1 MIFVKEYFNQIYNKY
16 ATIHTLK
23 NIMAIVTPI
32 LILKEQ
38 FVSYINSFIPSYVE
52 RIVHFDTEDG
62 NVTERYIAYKKKY
75 SMKNALYEMMDLPK
89 DGYYMFVVWNN
100 LKQSYE
106 HFIFQANLVKS
117 ALEIRNVYNL
127 WTLHD
132 FAISI
137 MLSNFVSYSTL
148 GVSKIIGITMNGKDI
163 TNQLKPYIKCL
174 SVPNNVRPNVLYMLS
189 QYLNNDA
196 TNRTDMDNSTCTY
209 ITDDMDEKQINESN
223 RYIMPSTVKNYPIYH
238 VRPFLYECGEEY
250 DTEDKDEECKEDEEG
265 DEEGDEDA
273 CCECDCDECEE
284 VEEVEECEED
294 EEEEIF
300 ENSSNVKR
308 RKINILDD
316 DAVADEIDV
325 VYTKDKEI

>member
-1 MIFVKEYFNQIYNKY
+1 MVFIKEYFNQLYDKY
-16 ATIHTLK
+16 VTINTLK

-62 NVTERYIAYKKKY
+62 NVTERYIAYKKGY
-75 SMKNALYEMMDLPK
+75 SMKNALYEMMDLPR

-100 LKQSYE
+100 LKQTYE
-106 HFIFQANLVKS
+106 HYIFQANLVKS

-137 MLSNFVSYSTL
+137 MLSNFISYSTL

-163 TNQLKPYIKCL
+163 TNQIKPYIKCL

-196 TNRTDMDNSTCTY
+196 TIQTDMDNSTCTY
-209 ITDDMDEKQINESN
+209 ITDDMEEIQINESN
-223 RYIMPSTVKNYPIYH
+223 KYIMPSTVKKHPIYH
-238 VRPFLYECGEEY
+238 VRPFLYDCGDDCDKEESEDVVEDENEC
-250 DTEDKDEECKEDEEG
+250 EDCEEC
-265 DEEGDEDA
+265 
-273 CCECDCDECEE
+273 
-284 VEEVEECEED
+284 
-294 EEEEIF
+294 EEEIF
-300 ENSSNVKR
+300 ENNSNT
-308 RKINILDD
+308 KIHEVNILDD
-316 DAVADEIDV
+316 DAIADEIDV